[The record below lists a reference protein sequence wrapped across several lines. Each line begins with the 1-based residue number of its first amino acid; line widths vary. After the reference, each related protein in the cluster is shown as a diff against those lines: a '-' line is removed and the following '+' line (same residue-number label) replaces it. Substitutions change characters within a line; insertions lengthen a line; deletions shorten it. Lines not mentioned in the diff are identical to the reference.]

1 LLNIERLIPK
11 IASIVT
17 ISHIVSNVAGCKIV
31 EITTPC
37 FNEIESSSSSLVT
50 AGITKL
56 DLFFEEF
63 SSYSLLLFTFSV
75 YFPNID
81 ILFPNNK

>member
-1 LLNIERLIPK
+1 MGEQ
-11 IASIVT
+11 IVT
-17 ISHIVSNVAGCKIV
+17 QYENYQELLLDLDIFGRL
-31 EITTPC
+31 
-37 FNEIESSSSSLVT
+37 SS
-50 AGITKL
+50 TKQMNL
-56 DLFFEEF
+56 DEYKDLFFEEF